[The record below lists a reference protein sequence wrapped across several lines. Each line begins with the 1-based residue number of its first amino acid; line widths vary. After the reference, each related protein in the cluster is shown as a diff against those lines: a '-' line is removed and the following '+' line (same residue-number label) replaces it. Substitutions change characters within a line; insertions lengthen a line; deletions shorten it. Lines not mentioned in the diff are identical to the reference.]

1 LHMNNGEAHC
11 LMGWQHRPSPK
22 WLGWVRPNSKK
33 NPFWKIVIVFLVFF
47 TKFRL
52 VFGWYFY
59 TEKNTNPVFKFL
71 VFVKT
76 SKIQKN
82 LKNRKKKMFL
92 CIQPSVSKLKIIFC
106 FSYTKK
112 TMF

>member
-1 LHMNNGEAHC
+1 MVGPGPTQL
-11 LMGWQHRPSPK
+11 
-22 WLGWVRPNSKK
+22 KK
-33 NPFWKIVIVFLVFF
+33 KFPFQKIVIVFRDFF
-47 TKFRL
+47 TKFCF

-59 TEKNTNPVFKFL
+59 TEKNTNLVLKYL

-82 LKNRKKKMFL
+82 LKNRKKMFL
-92 CIQPSVSKLKIIFC
+92 CIQPSFSKLKIILC

-112 TMF
+112 TIG